1 MFLSRRATQAEYCDR
16 TDLPSGEVADNY
28 RQLARF
34 NRFMLVS
41 DPFQRLLVRW
51 LGRGGV
57 KTLSLLDLGAGD
69 GSTGRSM
76 EAWARSHGWDWRVT
90 NLDLNIQALRLN
102 PGRRNVTAAVGALP
116 FALLAPQ
123 PGHAHRGAQLPGLC
137 LLLARDRER
146 PLEIGFRLC
155 RFWLR
160 GHQHNF
166 ACNAMYLGLAPSLLG
181 RLGHAP
187 CLRDAPPRL
196 LELTELRIS
205 SCQN

>member
-102 PGRRNVTAAVGALP
+102 PADATSRLPWARCRLPMTASTWSSPRR
-116 FALLAPQ
+116 
-123 PGHAHRGAQLPGLC
+123 
-137 LLLARDRER
+137 
-146 PLEIGFRLC
+146 
-155 RFWLR
+155 
-160 GHQHNF
+160 
-166 ACNAMYLGLAPSLLG
+166 
-181 RLGHAP
+181 
-187 CLRDAPPRL
+187 
-196 LELTELRIS
+196 
-205 SCQN
+205 